1 LRRCNLS
8 RELSVLFHSSIRQ
21 ELARSFGATLVV
33 LATVVMTMTL
43 IRTLGQASRGSFN
56 PSDVMLVMGYT
67 VLAYMP
73 TILTMSLFIAIIAT
87 LSRMYRD
94 SEMVIWFTCGKG
106 LSSLLGP
113 LFRFSWPILLVVM
126 ALALL
131 VLPWSNQR
139 IENMKD
145 LYDKRGDIER
155 IEPGQFQ
162 ESAGGKRVFF
172 VEKDAVGK
180 QSGSNVF
187 IATNENGKETITSA
201 RSGRIQRAQQDRFLM
216 LSNGQRLEN
225 VTGKTDLKISEFEE
239 YGIRVGIDVP
249 GVSENVP
256 VNTQPTLELL
266 NSLTLPNLAELSW
279 RFGLI
284 LAAINF
290 VIIGIAVSS
299 VNPRVGR
306 SANLVFSL
314 FAFVLYYNLLNLGQ
328 NWIATGK
335 FSFVGFL
342 LALHGGAL
350 LIGTFWLAKGHNN
363 WHWGTFTISGLRNSF
378 LRRSPT

>member
-1 LRRCNLS
+1 M
-8 RELSVLFHSSIRQ
+8 LFHSSIRK
-21 ELARSFGATLVV
+21 ELARSFGATLIV

-73 TILTMSLFIAIIAT
+73 TILTMSLFIAIIGV

-94 SEMVIWFTCGKG
+94 SEMVIWFTSGKG
-106 LSSLLGP
+106 LATLIGP
-113 LFRFSWPILLVVM
+113 LFRFSWPVLLVVM
-126 ALALL
+126 ALALV

-145 LYDKRGDIER
+145 QYEKRGDIER

-162 ESAGGKRVFF
+162 ESAAGKRVFF
-172 VEKDAVGK
+172 VEKDASNNKAGA
-180 QSGSNVF
+180 NVF
-187 IATNENGKETITSA
+187 IATTENGKETITSA
-201 RSGRIQRAQQDRFLM
+201 RSGRILNIGQDRFLM
-216 LSNGQRLEN
+216 LNNGQRLESMIN
-225 VTGKTDLKISEFEE
+225 KSDLKISEFEE
-239 YGIRVGIDVP
+239 YGVKVGVDLLAGPDYVP
-249 GVSENVP
+249 T
-256 VNTQPTLELL
+256 NTKPTLELL
-266 NSLTLPNLAELSW
+266 RNLSLPNLAELSW

-290 VIIGIAVSS
+290 IVIGLAVSS

-306 SANLVFSL
+306 STNLVFSL

-328 NWIATGK
+328 SWIASGK

-342 LALHGGAL
+342 ATLHGGAL
-350 LIGTFWLAKGHNN
+350 VFGLVWLTKGHNN
-363 WHWGTFTISGLRNSF
+363 WDWRTFLSQIQSF
-378 LRRSPT
+378 SRKSST